1 MRAARKFH
9 VFLGNDAGT
18 EVFNFIQEGC
28 SKLYS
33 LGKPMRKND
42 VLLARENAGHR
53 AQVLA
58 EIGRRLRDEYIAEPL
73 PDRLAT
79 LVRQIERS
87 GSEGRKI
94 SGEAGLRPEP
104 K

>member
-1 MRAARKFH
+1 MRR
-9 VFLGNDAGT
+9 
-18 EVFNFIQEGC
+18 
-28 SKLYS
+28 
-33 LGKPMRKND
+33 ND

-73 PDRLAT
+73 TDRLAS

-87 GSEGRKI
+87 GSEAACAPITVRD
-94 SGEAGLRPEP
+94 PEHP
-104 K
+104 LFDVHAIINGAKPDDFPFVKGQNVEPS